1 MERVREI
8 LRALFRRVL
17 SDHGREPPTLT
28 DVFVEGGTGWLG
40 PQIGVV
46 FSNGYRAW
54 APLQRSD
61 EWRNSEE
68 LAAWEL
74 PSRRRAVCREA
85 HLIYAEVLSAHR
97 LELRQQRRS
106 RIAQQIERLA
116 QSFRPR
122 RESALFFTVGRR
134 LFDDEGSAEAQERG
148 MRLLKENLSPLQREQ
163 YEKHR
168 YFEVIGGRTG
178 RRYRIRHGRMMN
190 IDQLDAKGRQVC
202 GWCFFPEGHLV
213 AGDVM
218 LAQKLALELFE
229 AEALEVANRF

>member
-1 MERVREI
+1 MERVRQI

-17 SDHGREPPTLT
+17 SEHGHEPPVLT
-28 DVFVEGGTGWLG
+28 DVMVEGGAGRFRPQLG
-40 PQIGVV
+40 VR

-54 APLQRSD
+54 APLEEPDEWITYEQRS
-61 EWRNSEE
+61 
-68 LAAWEL
+68 AWEMQG
-74 PSRRRAVCREA
+74 RRRAVCREA
-85 HLIYAEVLSAHR
+85 HLMYSEMLSDHN
-97 LELRQQRRS
+97 LELRRRRRS
-106 RIAQQIERLA
+106 RITQQIERLA

-122 RESALFFTVGRR
+122 RESALFFTVSRR
-134 LFDDEGSAEAQERG
+134 LFDDEGSTEAQERG
-148 MRLLKENLSPLQREQ
+148 MRLLKLHLSSMQREQ

-168 YFEVIGGRTG
+168 YFEVTGGRTG

-190 IDQLDAKGRQVC
+190 IDQLDKKGRHVC

-229 AEALEVANRF
+229 PEALEIANRF

>member
-8 LRALFRRVL
+8 LRTLFRRVL
-17 SDHGREPPTLT
+17 SEHGREPPALT
-28 DVFVEGGTGWLG
+28 DVFVEGGAGRLR
-40 PQIGVV
+40 PQVGVL
-46 FSNGYRAW
+46 FSNGYRTW
-54 APLQRSD
+54 APLQEPD
-61 EWRNSEE
+61 EWTTYQE
-68 LAAWEL
+68 LSAWEL

-85 HLIYAEVLSAHR
+85 HLVYAEVLAAHS
-97 LELRQQRRS
+97 LELRRERRS

-122 RESALFFTVGRR
+122 RESALFLTVSRR
-134 LFDDEGSAEAQERG
+134 LFDDEGSSEAQERG
-148 MRLLKENLSPLQREQ
+148 IRLLKANLSAVQREQ

-168 YFEVIGGRTG
+168 YFEVTGGRTG

-190 IDQLDAKGRQVC
+190 IDQLDKKGRQVC

-229 AEALEVANRF
+229 PEALEIANRF